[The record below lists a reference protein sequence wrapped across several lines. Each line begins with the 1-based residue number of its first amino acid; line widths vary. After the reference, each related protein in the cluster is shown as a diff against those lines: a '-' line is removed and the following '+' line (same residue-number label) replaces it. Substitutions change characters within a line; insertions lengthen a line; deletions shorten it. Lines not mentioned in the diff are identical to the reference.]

1 MGINQFES
9 LLNLNDVWALISFRF
24 LLYVNF
30 PNIIK
35 LNFAEIKSIL
45 EGKDPGQNE
54 IDLFSAEFTIVPM
67 WRGRF
72 EVNVILFWVLK
83 SKFYRI
89 QIIDIQICPILK
101 LQQKYQL

>member
-45 EGKDPGQNE
+45 ECKDPGQNE

-89 QIIDIQICPILK
+89 KIIDLQICPILK